1 MAEIASSLGKLT
13 GKTLT
18 GIKSV
23 SKKTVEV
30 AKTAPKKTTT
40 TLTNKKDEFIAGFR
54 SEVPASADTK
64 IGEVESEI
72 STEPSNNNN
81 NITQ

>member
-1 MAEIASSLGKLT
+1 MADLAGSLGKLT

-18 GIKSV
+18 GIKSA

-30 AKTAPKKTTT
+30 AKTTPKKTVT
-40 TLTNKKDEFIAGFR
+40 TLSSKKEEFVAGFR
-54 SEVPASADTK
+54 SEVPASANPK

-72 STEPSNNNN
+72 STEPSTNNNT
-81 NITQ
+81 ITQ